1 MFILSLLKFTKS
13 FASANTTY
21 FKSTK
26 TIAIFKYYFNFSSLN
41 LSYFS
46 SLSLLLLCMLDFNT
60 KGKVFITC
68 KDRSVS
74 YLEQEIREL
83 GFFPVEIS
91 RTGIEILAS
100 LEECMDLN
108 LHLRTASHV
117 LYEIKSFYLRNAD
130 DIYRRFKA
138 IPWEDYLDVDGYFS
152 VNSVAENESITTPLI
167 VNVKV
172 KDAIVDRFRELKG
185 RRPDSGSDFSG
196 LVIQVYWKETQAIVY
211 LNTSGETL
219 AKHGYRKIP
228 GKAPMMEALAAAT
241 IFATEW
247 NTRVPFINPMCGSG
261 TLAIEAA
268 LIASKRYPGL
278 YRDHYAFQHIL
289 GYQAEIFLAKK
300 KKLENKV
307 IHDPGVTIIASD
319 ISLQAISFAQENAA
333 FAGVDHMITFQ
344 TGDFAETEIPEKP
357 RGVIF
362 FNPEYGERL
371 GDLGELEET
380 YKRMGDFMKQNCA
393 GYRGYIFTGNM
404 DLAKKVGLKAS
415 RRIEFWNGTID
426 CRLLKYDMYAGKGT
440 E

>member
-1 MFILSLLKFTKS
+1 
-13 FASANTTY
+13 
-21 FKSTK
+21 
-26 TIAIFKYYFNFSSLN
+26 
-41 LSYFS
+41 
-46 SLSLLLLCMLDFNT
+46 MLDFNT

-83 GFFPVEIS
+83 GFFPVEIR

-185 RRPDSGSDFSG
+185 RRPDSGSDFTG

-278 YRDHYAFQHIL
+278 YREHYAFQHIL
-289 GYQAEIFLAKK
+289 GYQAETFLAKK

-333 FAGVDHMITFQ
+333 YAGVDHMIEFQ

-371 GDLGELEET
+371 GDQVELEET
-380 YKRMGDFMKQNCA
+380 YKRIGDFMKQNCA

>member
-1 MFILSLLKFTKS
+1 
-13 FASANTTY
+13 
-21 FKSTK
+21 
-26 TIAIFKYYFNFSSLN
+26 
-41 LSYFS
+41 
-46 SLSLLLLCMLDFNT
+46 MLDFNT

-68 KDRSVS
+68 KDRSVT
-74 YLEQEIREL
+74 YLEQEVREL
-83 GFFPVEIS
+83 GFIPVS
-91 RTGIEILAS
+91 VTRTGLEVLAS

-278 YRDHYAFQHIL
+278 YREDYAFQHIL
-289 GYQAEIFLAKK
+289 GYTPDSFLAKK
-300 KKLENKV
+300 KKLENKI
-307 IHDPGVTIIASD
+307 IHDPGVRIIASD

-357 RGVIF
+357 RGVIM

-371 GDLGELEET
+371 GELGELEET
-380 YKRMGDFMKQNCA
+380 YKRMGDFMKQKCA

-426 CRLLKYDMYAGKGT
+426 CRLLKYDMYAGKGS

>member
-1 MFILSLLKFTKS
+1 
-13 FASANTTY
+13 
-21 FKSTK
+21 
-26 TIAIFKYYFNFSSLN
+26 
-41 LSYFS
+41 
-46 SLSLLLLCMLDFNT
+46 MLDFNT

-68 KDRSVS
+68 KDRSVT
-74 YLEQEIREL
+74 YLEQEVREL
-83 GFFPVEIS
+83 GFIPVS
-91 RTGIEILAS
+91 VTRTGLEVLAS

-278 YRDHYAFQHIL
+278 YREDYAFQHIL
-289 GYQAEIFLAKK
+289 GYTPDSFLAKK
-300 KKLENKV
+300 QKLENKI
-307 IHDPGVTIIASD
+307 IHDPGVRIIASD

-357 RGVIF
+357 RGVIM

-371 GDLGELEET
+371 GELGELEET
-380 YKRMGDFMKQNCA
+380 YKRMGDFMKQKCA

-426 CRLLKYDMYAGKGT
+426 CRLLKYDMYAGKGS

>member
-1 MFILSLLKFTKS
+1 MDGFF
-13 FASANTTY
+13 FGY
-21 FKSTK
+21 
-26 TIAIFKYYFNFSSLN
+26 
-41 LSYFS
+41 
-46 SLSLLLLCMLDFNT
+46 SLSCFVLLCMLDFNT

-83 GFFPVEIS
+83 GFFPVEIR

-138 IPWEDYLDVDGYFS
+138 IPWEEYLDVDGYFS

-241 IFATEW
+241 IYATEW

-268 LIASKRYPGL
+268 LMASKRYPGL
-278 YRDHYAFQHIL
+278 YRDTYSFQSIL
-289 GYQAEIFLAKK
+289 GYSEASFQAKK
-300 KKLENKV
+300 RKLEQKIIAN
-307 IHDPGVTIIASD
+307 PGVNIIASD
-319 ISLQAISFAQENAA
+319 ISLQAITFARENAA
-333 FAGVDHMITFQ
+333 YAGVEDLIDFQ

-371 GDLGELEET
+371 GDLTELEET

-393 GYRGYIFTGNM
+393 GYRGYIFTGNL

-426 CRLLKYDMYAGKGT
+426 CRLLKYDLYAGKGT

>member
-1 MFILSLLKFTKS
+1 
-13 FASANTTY
+13 
-21 FKSTK
+21 
-26 TIAIFKYYFNFSSLN
+26 
-41 LSYFS
+41 
-46 SLSLLLLCMLDFNT
+46 MLDFNT

-83 GFFPVEIS
+83 GFFPVEVR

-261 TLAIEAA
+261 TLSIEAA

-278 YRDHYAFQHIL
+278 YREHYAFQHIL
-289 GYQAEIFLAKK
+289 GYQAETFLAKK

>member
-1 MFILSLLKFTKS
+1 
-13 FASANTTY
+13 
-21 FKSTK
+21 
-26 TIAIFKYYFNFSSLN
+26 
-41 LSYFS
+41 
-46 SLSLLLLCMLDFNT
+46 MLDFNI
-60 KGKVFITC
+60 KGRVFITC
-68 KDRSVS
+68 KDRSVG
-74 YLEQEIREL
+74 YLEQELREL
-83 GFFPVEIS
+83 GFFPVEIR
-91 RTGIEILAS
+91 RTGIEIHAS

-138 IPWEDYLDVDGYFS
+138 IPWEDYLDIDGYFS

-268 LIASKRYPGL
+268 LIASKRFPGL
-278 YRDHYAFQHIL
+278 YREEYAFQHIL
-289 GYQAEIFLAKK
+289 GYQADTFLAKK

-307 IHDPGVTIIASD
+307 IHDPEVIIIASD

-404 DLAKKVGLKAS
+404 DLAKKIGLKAS

-426 CRLLKYDMYAGKGT
+426 CRLLRYDMYEGKGA

>member
-1 MFILSLLKFTKS
+1 
-13 FASANTTY
+13 
-21 FKSTK
+21 
-26 TIAIFKYYFNFSSLN
+26 
-41 LSYFS
+41 
-46 SLSLLLLCMLDFNT
+46 MLDFNT

-74 YLEQEIREL
+74 YLEQELREL

-91 RTGIEILAS
+91 RTGIEIHAS
-100 LEECMDLN
+100 LEECMDIN

-117 LYEIKSFYLRNAD
+117 LYEIKSFYLRSAD

-138 IPWEDYLDVDGYFS
+138 IPWEEYLDVDGYFS

-241 IFATEW
+241 IYASEW

-268 LIASKRYPGL
+268 LMASKRYPGL
-278 YRDHYAFQHIL
+278 YRENYSFQHIL
-289 GYQAEIFLAKK
+289 GYNEETFNAKK
-300 KKLENKV
+300 RKLENK
-307 IHDPGVTIIASD
+307 IIDNPGVKIVASD
-319 ISLQAISFAQENAA
+319 ISLQAITFARENAA
-333 FAGVDHMITFQ
+333 FAGVEDLIDFQ

-380 YKRMGDFMKQNCA
+380 YKRMGDFMKQKCA
-393 GYRGYIFTGNM
+393 GYRGYIFTGNL

-426 CRLLKYDMYAGKGT
+426 CRLLKYEMYEGKKEGAS
-440 E
+440 

>member
-1 MFILSLLKFTKS
+1 
-13 FASANTTY
+13 
-21 FKSTK
+21 
-26 TIAIFKYYFNFSSLN
+26 
-41 LSYFS
+41 
-46 SLSLLLLCMLDFNT
+46 MLDFNT

-83 GFFPVEIS
+83 GFFPVEVR

-138 IPWEDYLDVDGYFS
+138 IPWEEYLDIDGYFS

-241 IFATEW
+241 IYASEW

-268 LIASKRYPGL
+268 LMASKRYPGL
-278 YRDHYAFQHIL
+278 YRDHYSFQHIL
-289 GYQAEIFLAKK
+289 GYDEETFQAKK
-300 KKLENKV
+300 RKLENK
-307 IHDPGVTIIASD
+307 IIANPGVKIIASD
-319 ISLQAISFAQENAA
+319 ISLQAITFARENAA
-333 FAGVDHMITFQ
+333 FAGVEDLIDFQ

-371 GDLGELEET
+371 GDLTELEET
-380 YKRMGDFMKQNCA
+380 YKRMGDFMKQKCA
-393 GYRGYIFTGNM
+393 GYRGYIFTGNL

-426 CRLLKYDMYAGKGT
+426 CRLLKYDMYEGKGA

>member
-1 MFILSLLKFTKS
+1 
-13 FASANTTY
+13 
-21 FKSTK
+21 
-26 TIAIFKYYFNFSSLN
+26 
-41 LSYFS
+41 
-46 SLSLLLLCMLDFNT
+46 MLDFNT

-68 KDRSVS
+68 KDRSVT
-74 YLEQEIREL
+74 YLEQEVREL
-83 GFFPVEIS
+83 GFIPVS
-91 RTGIEILAS
+91 VTRTGLEVLAS

-268 LIASKRYPGL
+268 LIASNRYPGL
-278 YRDHYAFQHIL
+278 YREDYAFQHIL
-289 GYQAEIFLAKK
+289 GYTPESFLAKK
-300 KKLENKV
+300 KKLENKI
-307 IHDPGVTIIASD
+307 IHDPGVRIIASD

-333 FAGVDHMITFQ
+333 FAGVDHLITFQ

-357 RGVIF
+357 RGVIM

-371 GDLGELEET
+371 GELGELEET
-380 YKRMGDFMKQNCA
+380 YKRMGDFMKQKCA

-426 CRLLKYDMYAGKGT
+426 CRLLKYDMYEGKG
-440 E
+440 EGS

>member
-1 MFILSLLKFTKS
+1 
-13 FASANTTY
+13 
-21 FKSTK
+21 
-26 TIAIFKYYFNFSSLN
+26 
-41 LSYFS
+41 
-46 SLSLLLLCMLDFNT
+46 MLDFNT

-278 YRDHYAFQHIL
+278 YRENYAFQHIL
-289 GYQAEIFLAKK
+289 GYTPDSFLAKK
-300 KKLENKV
+300 KKLESKV
-307 IHDPGVTIIASD
+307 IFDPGVVIVASD

-333 FAGVDHMITFQ
+333 FAGVDHMIIFQ

-371 GDLGELEET
+371 GELGELEET
-380 YKRMGDFMKQNCA
+380 YKRMGDFMKQKCA

-426 CRLLKYDMYAGKGT
+426 CRLLKYDMYEGKGS

>member
-1 MFILSLLKFTKS
+1 MDGFF
-13 FASANTTY
+13 FGY
-21 FKSTK
+21 
-26 TIAIFKYYFNFSSLN
+26 
-41 LSYFS
+41 
-46 SLSLLLLCMLDFNT
+46 SLSCFVLLRMLDFNT

-68 KDRSVS
+68 KDRSVT
-74 YLEQEIREL
+74 YLEQEVREL
-83 GFFPVEIS
+83 GFIPVS
-91 RTGIEILAS
+91 VTRTGLEVLAS

-228 GKAPMMEALAAAT
+228 GKAPMMEALATAT

-247 NTRVPFINPMCGSG
+247 NTRVPFVNPMCGSG

-278 YRDHYAFQHIL
+278 YREDYAFQHIL
-289 GYQAEIFLAKK
+289 GYNPESFLAKK
-300 KKLENKV
+300 KKLENK
-307 IHDPGVTIIASD
+307 IIYDPGVRIIASD

-333 FAGVDHMITFQ
+333 FAGVDHLITFQ

-357 RGVIF
+357 RGVIM

-371 GDLGELEET
+371 GELGELEET
-380 YKRMGDFMKQNCA
+380 YKRMGDFMKQKCA

-426 CRLLKYDMYAGKGT
+426 CRLLKYDMYEGKGS

>member
-1 MFILSLLKFTKS
+1 
-13 FASANTTY
+13 
-21 FKSTK
+21 
-26 TIAIFKYYFNFSSLN
+26 
-41 LSYFS
+41 
-46 SLSLLLLCMLDFNT
+46 MLDFNT

-68 KDRSVS
+68 KDRSVT
-74 YLEQEIREL
+74 YLEQEVREL
-83 GFFPVEIS
+83 GFIPVS
-91 RTGIEILAS
+91 VTRTGLEVLAS

-278 YRDHYAFQHIL
+278 YREDYAFQHIL
-289 GYQAEIFLAKK
+289 GYTPDSFLAKK
-300 KKLENKV
+300 QKLENKI
-307 IHDPGVTIIASD
+307 IHDPGVRIIASD

-357 RGVIF
+357 RGVIM

-371 GDLGELEET
+371 GELGELEET
-380 YKRMGDFMKQNCA
+380 YNRMGDFMKQKCA

-426 CRLLKYDMYAGKGT
+426 CRLLKYDMYAGKGS

>member
-1 MFILSLLKFTKS
+1 
-13 FASANTTY
+13 
-21 FKSTK
+21 
-26 TIAIFKYYFNFSSLN
+26 
-41 LSYFS
+41 
-46 SLSLLLLCMLDFNT
+46 MLDFNT

-68 KDRSVS
+68 KDRSVT
-74 YLEQEIREL
+74 YLEQEVREL
-83 GFFPVEIS
+83 GFIPVS
-91 RTGIEILAS
+91 VTRTGLEVLAS

-278 YRDHYAFQHIL
+278 YREDYAFQHIL
-289 GYQAEIFLAKK
+289 GYTPDSFLAKK
-300 KKLENKV
+300 KKLENKI
-307 IHDPGVTIIASD
+307 IHDPGVRIIASD

-357 RGVIF
+357 RGVIM
-362 FNPEYGERL
+362 FNTEYGERL
-371 GDLGELEET
+371 GELGELEET
-380 YKRMGDFMKQNCA
+380 YKRIGDFMKQKCA

-426 CRLLKYDMYAGKGT
+426 CRLLKYDMYEGKGS

>member
-1 MFILSLLKFTKS
+1 
-13 FASANTTY
+13 
-21 FKSTK
+21 
-26 TIAIFKYYFNFSSLN
+26 
-41 LSYFS
+41 
-46 SLSLLLLCMLDFNT
+46 MLDFNK

-74 YLEQEIREL
+74 YLEQEVREL
-83 GFFPVEIS
+83 GFVPVAVV
-91 RTGIEILAS
+91 RTGLEVSAS

-117 LYEIKSFYLRNAD
+117 LYEIKSFYLFNAE
-130 DIYRRFKA
+130 DIYRKFKA

-152 VNSVAENESITTPLI
+152 VNSVVENESVTTPLI
-167 VNVKV
+167 VNVKA

-185 RRPDSGSDFSG
+185 RRPDSGSDFTG
-196 LVIQVYWKETQAIVY
+196 LVFQIFWKETQAIVY

-268 LIASKRYPGL
+268 LIASKRFPGL
-278 YRDHYAFQHIL
+278 YREEYAFQHIL
-289 GYQAEIFLAKK
+289 GYQVETFLAKK

-307 IHDPGVTIIASD
+307 IHDPGVKIIASD
-319 ISLQAISFAQENAA
+319 ISLQAISFAKENAA
-333 FAGVDHMITFQ
+333 YAGVEHMIEFQ

-357 RGVIF
+357 RGVIM

-371 GDLGELEET
+371 GENDELEVT
-380 YKRMGDFMKQNCA
+380 YKRMGDFLKQKCA

-404 DLAKKVGLKAS
+404 ELAKKVGLKAS

-426 CRLLKYDMYAGKGT
+426 CRLLKYDLYEGKGT
-440 E
+440 

>member
-1 MFILSLLKFTKS
+1 
-13 FASANTTY
+13 
-21 FKSTK
+21 
-26 TIAIFKYYFNFSSLN
+26 
-41 LSYFS
+41 
-46 SLSLLLLCMLDFNT
+46 MLDFNT

-74 YLEQEIREL
+74 YLEQEVREL
-83 GFFPVEIS
+83 GFIPEAVT
-91 RTGIEILAS
+91 RTGLEVFAS
-100 LEECMDLN
+100 LEQCMDLN

-152 VNSVAENESITTPLI
+152 VNSVAENESVTTPLI

-268 LIASKRYPGL
+268 LIASNRYPGL
-278 YRDHYAFQHIL
+278 YREHYAFQHIL
-289 GYQAEIFLAKK
+289 GYQAETFLAKK

-307 IHDPGVTIIASD
+307 IHDPGVIIIASD

-380 YKRMGDFMKQNCA
+380 YKRMGDFMKQKCA
-393 GYRGYIFTGNM
+393 GYRGYIFTGNL
-404 DLAKKVGLKAS
+404 DLAKKIGLKAS

-426 CRLLKYDMYAGKGT
+426 CRLLRYDMYEGKRIDD
-440 E
+440 

>member
-1 MFILSLLKFTKS
+1 
-13 FASANTTY
+13 
-21 FKSTK
+21 
-26 TIAIFKYYFNFSSLN
+26 
-41 LSYFS
+41 
-46 SLSLLLLCMLDFNT
+46 MLDFNT

-83 GFFPVEIS
+83 GFFPVEVS

-138 IPWEDYLDVDGYFS
+138 IPWEEYLDVDGYFS

-268 LIASKRYPGL
+268 LIASKRFPGL
-278 YRDHYAFQHIL
+278 YREHYAFQHIL
-289 GYQAEIFLAKK
+289 GYQAETFLAKK

-426 CRLLKYDMYAGKGT
+426 CRLLKYDMYEGKRVEG
-440 E
+440 

>member
-1 MFILSLLKFTKS
+1 
-13 FASANTTY
+13 
-21 FKSTK
+21 
-26 TIAIFKYYFNFSSLN
+26 
-41 LSYFS
+41 
-46 SLSLLLLCMLDFNT
+46 MLDFNT

-289 GYQAEIFLAKK
+289 GYQADTFLAKK

-380 YKRMGDFMKQNCA
+380 YKRIGDFMKQNCA

>member
-1 MFILSLLKFTKS
+1 
-13 FASANTTY
+13 
-21 FKSTK
+21 
-26 TIAIFKYYFNFSSLN
+26 
-41 LSYFS
+41 
-46 SLSLLLLCMLDFNT
+46 MLDFNT

-241 IFATEW
+241 IYASEW

-268 LIASKRYPGL
+268 LMASKRYPGL
-278 YRDHYAFQHIL
+278 YRDHYSFQHIL
-289 GYQAEIFLAKK
+289 GYDEETFQAKK
-300 KKLENKV
+300 RKLENK
-307 IHDPGVTIIASD
+307 IIDNPGVKIIASD
-319 ISLQAISFAQENAA
+319 ISLQAITFARENAA
-333 FAGVDHMITFQ
+333 FAGVEDLIDFQ

-357 RGVIF
+357 RGVIM

-371 GDLGELEET
+371 GDLTELEET

-393 GYRGYIFTGNM
+393 GYRGYIFTGNL

>member
-289 GYQAEIFLAKK
+289 GYQADTFLAKK

>member
-1 MFILSLLKFTKS
+1 
-13 FASANTTY
+13 
-21 FKSTK
+21 
-26 TIAIFKYYFNFSSLN
+26 
-41 LSYFS
+41 
-46 SLSLLLLCMLDFNT
+46 MLDFNT

-91 RTGIEILAS
+91 RTGIEIFAS
-100 LEECMDLN
+100 LEECIDLN

-172 KDAIVDRFRELKG
+172 KDAIVDRFRDLKG

-241 IFATEW
+241 IFASEW

-278 YRDHYAFQHIL
+278 YREHYAFQHIL
-289 GYQAEIFLAKK
+289 GYKAETFLAKK

-307 IHDPGVTIIASD
+307 IHDPGVKIIASD
-319 ISLQAISFAQENAA
+319 ISVQAISFIQENAA

-380 YKRMGDFMKQNCA
+380 YKRMGDFMKQKCA

-426 CRLLKYDMYAGKGT
+426 CRLLKYDLYEGKGASV
-440 E
+440 

>member
-1 MFILSLLKFTKS
+1 
-13 FASANTTY
+13 
-21 FKSTK
+21 
-26 TIAIFKYYFNFSSLN
+26 
-41 LSYFS
+41 
-46 SLSLLLLCMLDFNT
+46 MLDFNT

-74 YLEQEIREL
+74 YLEQELREL

-91 RTGIEILAS
+91 RTGIEIHAS
-100 LEECMDLN
+100 LEECMDIN

-117 LYEIKSFYLRNAD
+117 LYEIKSFYLRSAD

-138 IPWEDYLDVDGYFS
+138 IPWEEYLDVDGYFS

-241 IFATEW
+241 IYASEW

-278 YRDHYAFQHIL
+278 YRENYSFQHIL
-289 GYQAEIFLAKK
+289 GYNEETFHAKK
-300 KKLENKV
+300 RKLENK
-307 IHDPGVTIIASD
+307 IIDNPGVKIVASD
-319 ISLQAISFAQENAA
+319 ISLQAITFARENAA
-333 FAGVDHMITFQ
+333 FAGVEDLIDFQ

-380 YKRMGDFMKQNCA
+380 YKRMGDFMKQKCA
-393 GYRGYIFTGNM
+393 GYRGYIFTGNL

-426 CRLLKYDMYAGKGT
+426 CRLLKYEMYEGKKEGAS
-440 E
+440 

>member
-1 MFILSLLKFTKS
+1 
-13 FASANTTY
+13 
-21 FKSTK
+21 
-26 TIAIFKYYFNFSSLN
+26 
-41 LSYFS
+41 
-46 SLSLLLLCMLDFNT
+46 MLDFNT

-117 LYEIKSFYLRNAD
+117 LYLNKSFYLRNPD

-278 YRDHYAFQHIL
+278 YRENYAFQHIL
-289 GYQAEIFLAKK
+289 GYTPDSFLAKK
-300 KKLENKV
+300 KKLESKV
-307 IHDPGVTIIASD
+307 IFDPGVVIVASD

-333 FAGVDHMITFQ
+333 FAGVDHIITFQ

-357 RGVIF
+357 RGVIM

-371 GDLGELEET
+371 GELGELEET
-380 YKRMGDFMKQNCA
+380 YKRMGDFMKQKCA

-426 CRLLKYDMYAGKGT
+426 CRLLKYDMYAGKGS

>member
-1 MFILSLLKFTKS
+1 
-13 FASANTTY
+13 
-21 FKSTK
+21 
-26 TIAIFKYYFNFSSLN
+26 
-41 LSYFS
+41 
-46 SLSLLLLCMLDFNT
+46 MLDFNT

-68 KDRSVS
+68 KDRSVT
-74 YLEQEIREL
+74 YLEQEVRGL
-83 GFFPVEIS
+83 GFIPVS
-91 RTGIEILAS
+91 VTRTGLEVLAS

-278 YRDHYAFQHIL
+278 YRDNYAFQHIL
-289 GYQAEIFLAKK
+289 GYTPDSFLAKK
-300 KKLENKV
+300 QKLENK
-307 IHDPGVTIIASD
+307 IIYDPGVRIIASD

-357 RGVIF
+357 RGVIM

-371 GDLGELEET
+371 GELGELEET
-380 YKRMGDFMKQNCA
+380 YKRMGDFMKQKCA

-426 CRLLKYDMYAGKGT
+426 CRLLKYDMYAGKGS

>member
-1 MFILSLLKFTKS
+1 
-13 FASANTTY
+13 
-21 FKSTK
+21 
-26 TIAIFKYYFNFSSLN
+26 
-41 LSYFS
+41 
-46 SLSLLLLCMLDFNT
+46 MLDFNT

-68 KDRSVS
+68 KDRSVN
-74 YLEQEIREL
+74 YLEQELREL
-83 GFFPVEIS
+83 GFFPLQIS
-91 RTGIEILAS
+91 RTGIEIQAS

-117 LYEIKSFYLRNAD
+117 LFEIKSFYLRNAD

-138 IPWEDYLDVDGYFS
+138 IPWEEYLDVDGYFS

-241 IFATEW
+241 IYASEW

-268 LIASKRYPGL
+268 LMASKRYPGL
-278 YRDHYAFQHIL
+278 YRENYSFQHIL
-289 GYQAEIFLAKK
+289 GYDEEIFQAKK
-300 KKLENKV
+300 RKLENKIIV
-307 IHDPGVTIIASD
+307 NPDVKIIASD
-319 ISLQAISFAQENAA
+319 ISLQAITFARENAA
-333 FAGVDHMITFQ
+333 YAGVEELIDFQ
-344 TGDFAETEIPEKP
+344 TGDFADTEIPEKP

-371 GDLGELEET
+371 GDLTELEET
-380 YKRMGDFMKQNCA
+380 YKRMGDFMKQKCA
-393 GYRGYIFTGNM
+393 GYRGYIFTGNL

-426 CRLLKYDMYAGKGT
+426 CRLLKYDMYEGKKEGT
-440 E
+440 S

>member
-1 MFILSLLKFTKS
+1 MDGFF
-13 FASANTTY
+13 FGY
-21 FKSTK
+21 
-26 TIAIFKYYFNFSSLN
+26 
-41 LSYFS
+41 
-46 SLSLLLLCMLDFNT
+46 SLSCFVLLCMLDFNT

-83 GFFPVEIS
+83 GFFPVEIR

-138 IPWEDYLDVDGYFS
+138 IPWEEYLDVDGYFS

-241 IFATEW
+241 IYAMEW

-268 LIASKRYPGL
+268 LMASKRYPGL
-278 YRDHYAFQHIL
+278 YRDTYSFQSIL
-289 GYQAEIFLAKK
+289 GYSEASFQAKK
-300 KKLENKV
+300 RKLEQKIIAN
-307 IHDPGVTIIASD
+307 PGVNIIASD
-319 ISLQAISFAQENAA
+319 ISLQAITFARENAA
-333 FAGVDHMITFQ
+333 YAGVEDLIDFQ

-371 GDLGELEET
+371 GDLTELEET

-393 GYRGYIFTGNM
+393 GYRGYIFTGNL

-426 CRLLKYDMYAGKGT
+426 CRLLKYDLYAGKGT

>member
-1 MFILSLLKFTKS
+1 
-13 FASANTTY
+13 
-21 FKSTK
+21 
-26 TIAIFKYYFNFSSLN
+26 
-41 LSYFS
+41 
-46 SLSLLLLCMLDFNT
+46 MLDFNT

-138 IPWEDYLDVDGYFS
+138 IPWEEYLDVDGYFS

-241 IFATEW
+241 IYASEW

-268 LIASKRYPGL
+268 LMASKRYPGL
-278 YRDHYAFQHIL
+278 YRDHYSFQHIL
-289 GYQAEIFLAKK
+289 GYDEETFQAKK
-300 KKLENKV
+300 RKLENK
-307 IHDPGVTIIASD
+307 IIANPGVKIIASD
-319 ISLQAISFAQENAA
+319 ISLQAITFARENAA
-333 FAGVDHMITFQ
+333 FAGVEDLIDFH

-357 RGVIF
+357 RGVIL

-380 YKRMGDFMKQNCA
+380 YKRMGDFMKQKCA
-393 GYRGYIFTGNM
+393 GYRGYIFTGNL

>member
-1 MFILSLLKFTKS
+1 
-13 FASANTTY
+13 
-21 FKSTK
+21 
-26 TIAIFKYYFNFSSLN
+26 
-41 LSYFS
+41 
-46 SLSLLLLCMLDFNT
+46 MLDFNT

-74 YLEQEIREL
+74 YLEQELREL
-83 GFFPVEIS
+83 GFFPVEIG
-91 RTGIEILAS
+91 RTGIEIHAS
-100 LEECMDLN
+100 LEECMDIN

-138 IPWEDYLDVDGYFS
+138 IPWEEYLDVDGYFS

-241 IFATEW
+241 IYASEW

-268 LIASKRYPGL
+268 LMASKRYPGL
-278 YRDHYAFQHIL
+278 YRENYSFQHIL
-289 GYQAEIFLAKK
+289 GYNEEIFQAKK
-300 KKLENKV
+300 RKLENK
-307 IHDPGVTIIASD
+307 IIDNPGVKIVASD
-319 ISLQAISFAQENAA
+319 ISLQAITFARENAA
-333 FAGVDHMITFQ
+333 FAGVEDLIDFQ
-344 TGDFAETEIPEKP
+344 TGDFAETEIPQKP
-357 RGVIF
+357 RGVIL
-362 FNPEYGERL
+362 FNPEYGELL
-371 GDLGELEET
+371 GDLTELEET
-380 YKRMGDFMKQNCA
+380 YKRIGDFMKQKCA
-393 GYRGYIFTGNM
+393 GYRGYIFTGNL
-404 DLAKKVGLKAS
+404 DLANKVGLKAS
-415 RRIEFWNGTID
+415 RRIEFWNVTID
-426 CRLLKYDMYAGKGT
+426 CRLLKYDMYEGKKEGGS
-440 E
+440 